1 MLGGVSSSRSYQSLS
16 SSPRKNFW
24 MIGTTLGMKISLTS
38 PSNSTHGSKIREKL
52 SKKRDAVWQWQPR
65 EGKLST
71 KAWRL
76 RTLRTA
82 LWHSWPRTKNVVPS
96 KNYSRTTPSFQQVYL
111 TSWWGSCSHNCCF
124 LRQTWLLTLTGVALE
139 KWNSH
144 ENMGVNL
151 VIAEVTNG
159 EKKRLWLKPIRGP
172 CFLGCH
178 EEIWSRCHVADIR
191 NGRSA
196 SCFGCCFFPI
206 FPRITQLCEVLQDCL
221 GGGLGFPWARMSL
234 LMGSCDR
241 IAVLLYDGSKHF
253 PK

>member
-52 SKKRDAVWQWQPR
+52 SKKREAVWQWPR

-96 KNYSRTTPSFQQVYL
+96 KNYSRTTPSFQQIYL
-111 TSWWGSCSHNCCF
+111 TSWWGLCSHNCCF
-124 LRQTWLLTLTGVALE
+124 LRQKWLLTLQV
-139 KWNSH
+139 WPWRS
-144 ENMGVNL
+144 
-151 VIAEVTNG
+151 
-159 EKKRLWLKPIRGP
+159 
-172 CFLGCH
+172 
-178 EEIWSRCHVADIR
+178 EIHM
-191 NGRSA
+191 
-196 SCFGCCFFPI
+196 
-206 FPRITQLCEVLQDCL
+206 RIWV
-221 GGGLGFPWARMSL
+221 
-234 LMGSCDR
+234 
-241 IAVLLYDGSKHF
+241 
-253 PK
+253 

>member
-16 SSPRKNFW
+16 SSPRKKFW

-52 SKKRDAVWQWQPR
+52 SKKREAVWQWQPR

-111 TSWWGSCSHNCCF
+111 TSWWGLCSHNCCF

-139 KWNSH
+139 KWNSR

-172 CFLGCH
+172 CFLRCH
-178 EEIWSRCHVADIR
+178 EEIWCSWHQKWSV
-191 NGRSA
+191 SK
-196 SCFGCCFFPI
+196 
-206 FPRITQLCEVLQDCL
+206 
-221 GGGLGFPWARMSL
+221 L
-234 LMGSCDR
+234 LW
-241 IAVLLYDGSKHF
+241 VLLLSYLPQNNTTAWGTPGLFGGWVRLPVSKDVLTHG
-253 PK
+253 KLWQNSCSALRW